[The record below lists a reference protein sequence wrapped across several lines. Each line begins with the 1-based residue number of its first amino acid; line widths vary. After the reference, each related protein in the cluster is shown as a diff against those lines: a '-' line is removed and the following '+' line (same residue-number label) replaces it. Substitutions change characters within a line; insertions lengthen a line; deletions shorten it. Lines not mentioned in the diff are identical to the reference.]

1 MSTWKIVFN
10 LEWTILKRDRSAM
23 SVLLL
28 FAAFLIAAAIA
39 GGNHASE
46 LAESLAK
53 SQLEEKER
61 IESLSKELT
70 TLTGT
75 QKPLRSKDP
84 RNTVWMGQ
92 TGAARLA
99 VMPPAPLAPIAMG
112 QRDLHPQAVRVTSSV
127 DLIRERETE
136 TPMAGPTRLR

>member
-1 MSTWKIVFN
+1 MSTWKIVFQ

-53 SQLEEKER
+53 SQLEEQER
-61 IESLSKELT
+61 IESLSQELT
-70 TLTGT
+70 ALTGT
-75 QKPLRSKDP
+75 QKPLRSQNIP
-84 RNTVWMGQ
+84 
-92 TGAARLA
+92 
-99 VMPPAPLAPIAMG
+99 
-112 QRDLHPQAVRVTSSV
+112 
-127 DLIRERETE
+127 
-136 TPMAGPTRLR
+136 